1 MERFHGDYTTGSG
14 ENQPRLKIDPEFRAK
29 IPAISEDE
37 YNQLEENI
45 LEAGEVYDPL
55 VVWDGTIVDGHN
67 RWNILQEHD
76 GLRYHVR
83 DMEFADKWAAF
94 DWMFKNQLGR
104 RNLTDNHRAYL
115 VGKMYEAR
123 KKSQGG
129 NRGTERNESGQ
140 FTASAQNEHMRE
152 DGNRT
157 AFNIAN
163 EVGVGRETVKR
174 AEKFAQGVDALRR
187 VSPEA
192 ADAVL
197 NQKVNV
203 TKQEVAELRDEPDEM
218 LEVAAEKILTPPEK
232 KERKQSDKPRK
243 TPAEKQDLADI
254 KKIVENMHN
263 PDSVPEMTAELL
275 AGDIE
280 ANVGPFIRLL
290 ECMVEDNRNV
300 ITEDKKHIIQKVFD
314 DAVERIKKVRESI

>member
-67 RWNILQEHD
+67 RWKILQEHD
-76 GLRYHVR
+76 GIRYHVR

-94 DWMFKNQLGR
+94 EWMYKNQLGR
-104 RNLTDNHRAYL
+104 RNLTDNQRRYA
-115 VGKMYEAR
+115 VGKMYECR
-123 KKSQGG
+123 KKSVGAPTG
-129 NRGTERNESGQ
+129 NENAQKQSGQ
-140 FTASAQNEHMRE
+140 NDRIVSR
-152 DGNRT
+152 
-157 AFNIAN
+157 
-163 EVGVGRETVKR
+163 RETKDGTAGQIGKDVGMSEKNVRR
-174 AEKFAQGVDALRR
+174 AAAFARGVDALRK

-203 TKQEVAELRDEPDEM
+203 TRQEVAELRDEPDEM